1 MMYLK
6 KIITWFLR
14 FLLFLA
20 VLAGFIASVV
30 STVITII
37 PDSSASKACMLGYK
51 AHCSFTPVSTIIL
64 AIMAVAFGF
73 AFMKMYGKKVLQI
86 ARAKTK

>member
-1 MMYLK
+1 MYLK

-14 FLLFLA
+14 FLLFLT
-20 VLAGFIASVV
+20 VLAVFVASAV
-30 STVITII
+30 STVITIV

-64 AIMAVAFGF
+64 VIMALAFGF
-73 AFMKMYGKKVLQI
+73 VFMKMYGKNVLQI
-86 ARAKTK
+86 VRAKEK